1 MVAIYATNDVAT
13 YFDSFG
19 VEHLLKKIQK
29 FIGSQIIEA
38 NIYRMKV
45 YDSIIS
51 GHFCY
56 GSIDFMLNNE
66 IQANFTNLFSPN
78 SFKKLMK

>member
-1 MVAIYATNDVAT
+1 MVAIYAKNDVAT

-19 VEHLLKKIQK
+19 VEPLPKKIQN
-29 FIGSQIIEA
+29 FIGSQIFEA

-51 GHFCY
+51 GYFCY
-56 GSIDFMLNNE
+56 GSIDFMLNND

-78 SFKKLMK
+78 IFKKLMK